1 MTANPNRALSI
12 WLYCCC
18 GFIAL
23 MVFVGGVTRLTESG
37 LSITEWKPVTG
48 VVPPL
53 SDSKW
58 QEYFEKYKQI
68 PEYQQINRGMSLDEF
83 KFIYWWEFGHR
94 FLGRITGFVLLLPW
108 IYFAWKGY
116 TNRSLNI
123 KLLGIFCLGGMQG
136 VIGWY
141 MVKSGLSERTD
152 VSQYRLA
159 MHLTMAFLLFSF
171 VFWLAMSLSR
181 PSSFE
186 QRITNDERLGW
197 LVIFILFIQIIMG
210 ALVAGLNAGMTYNT
224 YPLMDGKWIPD
235 GLFMLSPFYL
245 NFFENITMVQFQ
257 HRWSAILLAVLV
269 VAFWNHARRVPNVQ
283 SAANHMLYALVFQIV
298 LGIKALVYVVP
309 IPLASA
315 HQMGALLLLFCSLRV
330 VFRIRQSV

>member
-1 MTANPNRALSI
+1 M
-12 WLYCCC
+12 
-18 GFIAL
+18 

-48 VVPPL
+48 VLPPMN
-53 SDSKW
+53 DAKW
-58 QEYFEKYKQI
+58 QEYFDKYKQI

-94 FLGRITGFVLLLPW
+94 LLGRLTGFVLLLPW

-116 TNRSLNI
+116 TNRSLNLR
-123 KLLGIFCLGGMQG
+123 LLGIFCLGGMQG

-159 MHLTMAFLLFSF
+159 LHLTMAFLLFAF
-171 VFWLAMSLSR
+171 VLWQAFLLSCEPR
-181 PSSFE
+181 TANHESHY
-186 QRITNDERLGW
+186 LGW
-197 LVIFILFIQIIMG
+197 LVIFVLFTQVFMG

-235 GLFMLSPFYL
+235 GLFLLSPWYL

-269 VAFWNHARRVPNVQ
+269 VAFWNQARRVPDAQ
-283 SAANHMLYALVFQIV
+283 SAANHMLYTLILQIV
-298 LGIKALVYVVP
+298 LGIKALLYVVP
-309 IPLASA
+309 ISLASA
-315 HQMGALLLLFCSLRV
+315 HQMGALLLLFCTLRV

>member
-1 MTANPNRALSI
+1 M
-12 WLYCCC
+12 
-18 GFIAL
+18 

-53 SDSKW
+53 NDAKW
-58 QEYFEKYKQI
+58 QEYFDKYKQI

-94 FLGRITGFVLLLPW
+94 LLGRLTGFVLLLPW

-116 TNRSLNI
+116 TNRSLN
-123 KLLGIFCLGGMQG
+123 LRLFGIFCLGGMQG

-159 MHLTMAFLLFSF
+159 LHLTMAFLLFTFVLWQALLLSHAPRTTHHAPRSF
-171 VFWLAMSLSR
+171 
-181 PSSFE
+181 
-186 QRITNDERLGW
+186 GW
-197 LVIFILFIQIIMG
+197 LVIFVLFTQVFMG
-210 ALVAGLNAGMTYNT
+210 ALVAGLNAGMSYNT

-235 GLFMLSPFYL
+235 GLFILSPFYI

-257 HRWSAILLAVLV
+257 HRWSAILLAVLIV
-269 VAFWNHARRVPNVQ
+269 VFWNQARRVPQAQ
-283 SAANHMLYALVFQIV
+283 SAANHMLYALVLQMV
-298 LGIKALVYVVP
+298 LGIKALIYVVP
-309 IPLASA
+309 ISLASA
-315 HQMGALLLLFCSLRV
+315 HQMGALLLLFCTLRV

>member
-1 MTANPNRALSI
+1 MSANPNRALSI
-12 WLYCCC
+12 WLFCCC

-108 IYFAWKGY
+108 IYFIWKGY
-116 TNRSLNI
+116 TNRTLNL
-123 KLLGIFCLGGMQG
+123 KLLGIFCLGAMQG

-159 MHLTMAFLLFSF
+159 LHLTMAFLLFSF
-171 VFWLAMSLSR
+171 VLWLAMTVSR

-186 QRITNDERLGW
+186 RRTTNDEQLGW
-197 LVIFILFIQIIMG
+197 LVIIVLFIQIIMG

-235 GLFMLSPFYL
+235 GLFILSPPYL

-269 VAFWNHARRVPNVQ
+269 VAFWNQARRVPNVQ

-298 LGIKALVYVVP
+298 LGIKALIYVVP
-309 IPLASA
+309 ISLASA

>member
-12 WLYCCC
+12 WLFCCC

-53 SDSKW
+53 SDAKW
-58 QEYFEKYKQI
+58 LEYFEKYRQI
-68 PEYQQINRGMSLDEF
+68 PEYQQINKGMSLDEF

-116 TNRSLNI
+116 TNRSLNLR
-123 KLLGIFCLGGMQG
+123 LLGIFCLGGMQG

-159 MHLTMAFLLFSF
+159 LHLTMAFLLFSF
-171 VFWLAMSLSR
+171 VLWLGLSLSSQTKATR
-181 PSSFE
+181 QS
-186 QRITNDERLGW
+186 QLGW
-197 LVIFILFIQIIMG
+197 LVVFVLFTQVFMG

-224 YPLMDGKWIPD
+224 YPLMDGKWIPS
-235 GLFMLSPFYL
+235 GLFTLSPFYL
-245 NFFENITMVQFQ
+245 NFFENIIMVQFQ
-257 HRWSAILLAVLV
+257 HRWSAILLAVLIIV
-269 VAFWNHARRVPNVQ
+269 FWNQARRVPEAQ
-283 SAANHMLYALVFQIV
+283 SAANHMLYALVIQIV

-309 IPLASA
+309 ISLASA
-315 HQMGALLLLFCSLRV
+315 HQMGALLLLFCCLRV
-330 VFRIRQSV
+330 VFKIRQSG